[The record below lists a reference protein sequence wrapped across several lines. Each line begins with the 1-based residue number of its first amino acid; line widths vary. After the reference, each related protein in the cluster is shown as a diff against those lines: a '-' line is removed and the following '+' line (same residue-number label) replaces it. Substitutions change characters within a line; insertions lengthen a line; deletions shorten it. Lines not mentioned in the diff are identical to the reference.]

1 MFFHFCFYK
10 VRRQQPFIKD
20 KTGKAMPALFVF
32 SESLGYL
39 KQSLLNEV
47 KNQLINIEI
56 NEIKWVITVPA
67 IWSDQAKAFMRR
79 AAVKVFLLLCFRQLS
94 NSSSIKH
101 MIIKAAST

>member
-1 MFFHFCFYK
+1 
-10 VRRQQPFIKD
+10 
-20 KTGKAMPALFVF
+20 MPALLVF

-79 AAVKVFLLLCFRQLS
+79 AAVKVFLLLCFGQLS

-101 MIIKAAST
+101 IIIKAAST

>member
-1 MFFHFCFYK
+1 
-10 VRRQQPFIKD
+10 
-20 KTGKAMPALFVF
+20 MPALLVF

-79 AAVKVFLLLCFRQLS
+79 ASVKVFLLLCFRQLS

-101 MIIKAAST
+101 IIIKAART